1 MDNRIQG
8 VGVALITPFKSDK
21 SVDFAALE
29 RLVDSMVDNGVDYLT
44 ALGTTAE
51 TPTLNCA
58 EKASVVSCI
67 MERNAGRLPVVL
79 GIGGYNT
86 SEIVEAIR
94 KTDFNGISALLSV
107 TPFYNKPRPEG
118 LFEHYKA
125 IAGESPVPVILYN
138 VPSRTGVNMNADT
151 TLRIAHEIANIG
163 GIKEASGIMGQM
175 GRILKDRPDGFRVIS
190 GDDALTLPLYA
201 LGGDGVISV
210 AANAFPAQ
218 MVAMADAVRR
228 GDYPA
233 AASVH
238 MKLIDAMSALFE
250 EGNPTGV
257 KMAMSVMGLI
267 ENELRLPLVSGS
279 DKLRAKLTD
288 IIAAL

>member
-29 RLVDSMVDNGVDYLT
+29 RLVDSMVDNGVDYLA

-51 TPTLNCA
+51 TPTLSCA

-86 SEIVEAIR
+86 SEIVEAIH

-151 TLRIAHEIANIG
+151 TLRIAHDIANIG